1 MLSMVVLG
9 GMGTLWGPILGA
21 VILGVLPELF
31 RPIADYRMF
40 LYAMLLLLMIRFQPG
55 GLLGEHSFL
64 MNLLR
69 WLAGRSSDNS
79 EALLSVRNLSIHF
92 GGLKAVDN
100 VSFDVHSGE
109 ILGLLGPNGAG
120 KTTCFNAISGVYRP
134 TAGVIYLNGKKTNGL
149 PPHRMAALGVG
160 RTFQIVRPFSGL
172 SVLDNIVVALGG
184 FRYRGNF
191 THSLSHWRNESIVA
205 KARSILETVG
215 LSDMAERR
223 AGLLPIGNLR
233 RLEIARAL
241 ALRPRLLLLDES
253 FSGLRHAEILQIE
266 KLIRSIRDGGIAV
279 LLIEHNMKVAMGL
292 SDRIIVLDHGRKLAE
307 GLPADVSSNPDV
319 IEAYLGKGES
329 GHVA

>member
-1 MLSMVVLG
+1 M
-9 GMGTLWGPILGA
+9 
-21 VILGVLPELF
+21 
-31 RPIADYRMF
+31 
-40 LYAMLLLLMIRFQPG
+40 
-55 GLLGEHSFL
+55 
-64 MNLLR
+64 
-69 WLAGRSSDNS
+69 SSDIKG
-79 EALLSVRNLSIHF
+79 ALLSIRNLSIHF
-92 GGLKAVDN
+92 GGLKAVDE
-100 VSFDVHSGE
+100 VSFDLYPGE

-134 TAGVIYLNGKKTNGL
+134 TAGEIFLNGQKTNGL
-149 PPHRMAALGVG
+149 PPHRMAELGVG

-172 SVLDNIVVALGG
+172 SVSDNVAVALGG
-184 FRYRGNF
+184 SHYRGNF
-191 THSLSHWRNESIVA
+191 
-205 KARSILETVG
+205 ARSLVPWRKKDVVEEARTILGTVG

-266 KLIRSIRDGGIAV
+266 KLIRTIRDGGIAV

-292 SDRIIVLDHGRKLAE
+292 SDRIVVLDHGRKLAE
-307 GLPADVSSNPDV
+307 GLPADVASDPDV

-329 GHVA
+329 SHVA